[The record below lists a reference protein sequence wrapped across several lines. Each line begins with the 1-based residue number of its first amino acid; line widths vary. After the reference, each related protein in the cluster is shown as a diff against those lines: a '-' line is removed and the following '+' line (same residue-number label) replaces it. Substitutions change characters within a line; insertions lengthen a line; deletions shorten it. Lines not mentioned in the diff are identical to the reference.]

1 MLAADAQA
9 RTQALDVTRS
19 WLVQAPAG
27 SGKTGLLIQRYLALL
42 ATVETPERV
51 VAMTFTRK
59 AAAEMRERVLAA
71 LQQAA
76 HGSGAPVSEHE
87 RVTFDLACRALAQDR
102 HHDWQLAQHPSRLRI
117 ETIDAFTTALARAAP
132 LRTGLGA
139 LPEFVD
145 DATPLYRAAARAAL
159 AEAPPDDPAW
169 RTFLQWIDNDAQA
182 AVALIAQMLA
192 ARERWRRGFFDG
204 PPHALRANIERV
216 LVDEIC
222 ASLRALRA
230 LFPAD
235 LTRDLAT
242 HARAAFA
249 FLADQPGEEG
259 TAAAL
264 RAVVDCAG
272 LPEATADAL
281 PAWRALADW
290 TMTRDKSATFF
301 QQVTKRHGFPGAG
314 KGAGTEERRARRD
327 AFLRWLEGARGAP
340 GLDAALASVRGLPP
354 ARFDDEA
361 WAFVEATLAI
371 LPRAAA
377 HLLTV
382 MAAQHQS
389 DFAEAMLRAL
399 DALGT
404 AESPEALLLALDAR
418 IQHLLIDEFQDTSAA
433 QLELIARLTAGWQ
446 PDDGRT
452 LFAVGDPMQSI
463 YRFREAEVDI
473 FIKAQARGRIADVP
487 VGTLELGR
495 NFRSRA
501 AVVQWVNDVF
511 ARVLPV
517 LPDASRG
524 EVTFRPAHPHDAR
537 DEPVPA
543 ITLCADRN
551 AEAQAVV
558 DAVRTA
564 QAEGAQSVAVLVRAR
579 AHVQAVLPALR
590 EAGIAYHAVDLEPLQ
605 ERLPTRDLVSL
616 ARALAQPADRI
627 AWLGILRAPW
637 CGLTLADLLVLAG
650 PRDERSLL
658 QSLDDPATLTRLSA
672 DGAARASRLR
682 AAIEPALAARGRTSF
697 ALRVRAAWLALGGPL
712 CAETPLDRDGADRVF
727 ALIAAH
733 ERAGDL
739 TDYDAFVA
747 AAQRLYALPP
757 AAPQGVVQ
765 IMTLHKAKGLEFD
778 AVVLPGLDQ
787 KTGGGETRPLRW
799 KVREHDQRR
808 TLVLAPLK
816 SRMGADAQNDP
827 VHAWL
832 GALDAAEDA
841 AELTRLLYVGATR
854 ARHRLH
860 LLAVARAHQPKD
872 AEAPQWRAPVRGSAL
887 ERIWPALGQRIEPPD
902 AEAVDAAEAEA
913 EEVVPESPRLM
924 RMPSAWDPPVP
935 ESIAVA
941 AAAAA
946 GAGDAIPFDW
956 AHATAAAVGT
966 VAHRLL
972 AQIGRE
978 GLAAWPAAR
987 VAAAARRVG
996 ADLALAGVAPSE
1008 RAAATERVIRAV
1020 QRTLDDP
1027 RGRWLF
1033 APDHTEQLTECALAG
1048 LEDGATVHVALDRS
1062 FVSEGVRWIVDFKTG
1077 EHEGAGSAAFLDR
1090 EVERYRPQLQRYAR
1104 LLRHLDARPIRL
1116 ALYYPL
1122 VEDGFR
1128 TFEFNE

>member
-1 MLAADAQA
+1 MLAEDAAA
-9 RTQALDVTRS
+9 RAHALDVTRS

-59 AAAEMRERVLAA
+59 AAAELRERVLAA
-71 LQQAA
+71 LEQAA
-76 HGSGAPVSEHE
+76 NAGGAPASEHE
-87 RVTFDLACRALAQDR
+87 QATVDLACRALAQDR
-102 HHDWQLAQHPSRLRI
+102 RHDWQLRQHPARLRI

-139 LPEFVD
+139 LPQFVD

-159 AEAPPDDPAW
+159 AHAPPDDPAW

-182 AVALIAQMLA
+182 AVGLIAQMLA
-192 ARERWRRGFFDG
+192 ARERWRGFFDG
-204 PPHALRANIERV
+204 PPEALRANVERV
-216 LVDEIC
+216 LADEIC
-222 ASLRALRA
+222 ASLRALRT
-230 LFPAD
+230 LFPAH
-235 LTRDLAT
+235 LTRAVAT
-242 HARAAFA
+242 HARAA
-249 FLADQPGEEG
+249 LAYLEDQPEEEE
-259 TAAAL
+259 AAARL
-264 RAVVDCAG
+264 RAVLACAD
-272 LPEATADAL
+272 LPEAAIEAL
-281 PAWRALADW
+281 ETWRALVDW
-290 TMTRDKSATFF
+290 TMNKNAAFF
-301 QQVTKRHGFPGAG
+301 QQVTKRHGFPAAGNGPGAL
-314 KGAGTEERRARRD
+314 ERRARRD
-327 AFLRWLEGARGAP
+327 AYLRWLDDARSVP
-340 GLDAALASVRGLPP
+340 GLEAALAGVRGLPP

-361 WAFVEATLAI
+361 WAFVAATLAI
-371 LPRAAA
+371 LPQAAA
-377 HLLTV
+377 YLLTV

-404 AESPEALLLALDAR
+404 AEAPEALLLALDAR

-433 QLELIARLTAGWQ
+433 QLELVKRLTAGWQ
-446 PDDGRT
+446 PGDGRT

-501 AVVQWVNDVF
+501 AIVQWVNDVF
-511 ARVLPV
+511 AQLLPAA
-517 LPDASRG
+517 PQAGRG
-524 EVTFRPAHPHDAR
+524 EVSFRPAHAHDSR
-537 DEPVPA
+537 TEPSPVV
-543 ITLCADRN
+543 TLCADRN
-551 AEAQAVV
+551 AEALAVV
-558 DAVRTA
+558 DAVRAA
-564 QAEGAQSVAVLVRAR
+564 QAEGAQTIAVLVRAR

-616 ARALAQPADRI
+616 ARALAQPADRV

-658 QSLDDPATLTRLSA
+658 QALDDPATLARLSP
-672 DGAARASRLR
+672 DGAARARRLR
-682 AAIEPALAARGRTSF
+682 AALEPALAARGRTTF

-712 CAETPLDRDGADRVF
+712 CAETALDRDGADRVF

-739 TDYDAFVA
+739 ADYDAFVA

-799 KVREHDQRR
+799 KVREGKGRR
-808 TLVLAPLK
+808 ALVLAPLK
-816 SRMGADAQNDP
+816 SRMGADAQADP

-860 LLAVARAHQPKD
+860 LLAVAKAHEPKD
-872 AEAPQWRAPVRGSAL
+872 GDVPQWRAPMRGSAL
-887 ERIWPALGQRIEPPD
+887 ERIWPALAWRIAPPD
-902 AEAVDAAEAEA
+902 AASVETAEAEA
-913 EEVVPESPRLM
+913 EEVVPESPHLT
-924 RMPSAWDPPVP
+924 RMPATWDVPVP
-935 ESIAVA
+935 ASILVADARPPDVGESIA
-941 AAAAA
+941 
-946 GAGDAIPFDW
+946 FDW

-978 GLAAWPAAR
+978 GLDAWTPAR
-987 VAAAARRVG
+987 VASAAPRVR
-996 ADLALAGVAPSE
+996 AELALAGVAPSE
-1008 RAAATERVIRAV
+1008 RAAAGERVLRAV
-1020 QRTLDDP
+1020 QRTLEDP

-1033 APDHTEQLTECALAG
+1033 SPAHTEPLTECALAG
-1048 LEDGATVHVALDRS
+1048 LEDGATIHVALDRS

-1077 EHEGAGSAAFLDR
+1077 AHDGAGTAAFLER

-1128 TFEFNE
+1128 SFDFTE